1 MIKHINIK
9 EALKEMNTLL
19 DFYKALINRQTYLRN
34 YARNND
40 ADDDTNNV
48 ITINRILLRTTAID
62 IRLLRENIKEL
73 DRESTRR
80 DVERKKSE

>member
-1 MIKHINIK
+1 MIDHINIK

-73 DRESTRR
+73 DRKSTRR